1 MRVDDGQLADAI
13 HADKSETIL
22 AIVGVASKVHV
33 ISAQKGNRNSSIINI
48 TAEPRTQQQHHPH
61 IIRATAQ
68 CNHHNRSATAT

>member
-33 ISAQKGNRNSSIINI
+33 ISAQKGNRNSSIIMQRRFYSSACGKAALPHHGV
-48 TAEPRTQQQHHPH
+48 AEL
-61 IIRATAQ
+61 
-68 CNHHNRSATAT
+68 SATINR